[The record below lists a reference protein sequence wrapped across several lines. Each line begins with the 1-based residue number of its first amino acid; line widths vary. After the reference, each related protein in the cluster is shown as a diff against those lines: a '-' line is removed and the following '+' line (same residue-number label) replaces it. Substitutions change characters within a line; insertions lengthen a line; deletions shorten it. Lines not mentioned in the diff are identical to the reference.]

1 MSMDTRIDVALTQRG
16 LCKSRS
22 RAKVLLK
29 EGQVLLNGQVCTK
42 PSVMVQDTDTLTLAA
57 EDDGYVGRGGLKLEE
72 ALRRFPV
79 SPEGRVC
86 LDVGASTGGFTD
98 CMLRSGALMVYAVD
112 VGHDQLDAS
121 LRNHPQVVNLEGTDI
136 RLLESTRF
144 ARKPGFCSID
154 VSFISLQL
162 ILPSVHALL
171 EDGADCVVL
180 IKPQFE
186 AGKSNIGKKGV
197 VKSAKVHVQVLE
209 QVLGFARSIGFSVQG
224 LCPSPIRG
232 GSGNAEYLAWLIK
245 GQESLTTLPELRAV
259 VAEAGVNG

>member
-1 MSMDTRIDVALTQRG
+1 MNTETRIDVALLERG
-16 LCKSRS
+16 LCRS
-22 RAKVLLK
+22 RTRAKTLLK
-29 EGQVLLNGQVCTK
+29 EERVLLNGIVCTK
-42 PSVMVQDTDTLTLAA
+42 PSMMIRDTDDLKLV
-57 EDDGYVGRGGLKLEE
+57 EGDDAFVGRGSLKLEE

-79 SPEGRVC
+79 SPSGRTC

-98 CMLRSGALMVYAVD
+98 CMLRSGAMIVYAVD
-112 VGHDQLDAS
+112 VGHDQLDVN
-121 LRNHPQVVNLEGTDI
+121 LRKNPQVVNLEGTDI
-136 RLLESTRF
+136 RLLDRSRL
-144 ARKPGFCSID
+144 ARKPDFCSID

-162 ILPSVHALL
+162 ILPEAWLDRG
-171 EDGADCVVL
+171 EERIL

-209 QVLGFARSIGFSVQG
+209 QVIGFARSIGFSVQG

-232 GSGNAEYLAWLIK
+232 GTGNAEYLLYMKKSGAPDAV
-245 GQESLTTLPELRAV
+245 LPDLKTI